1 MHTTYKKTTALIL
14 WLFFDRLV
22 IMLLLSHLYLA
33 KETIDN
39 FKISNKKEYYLG
51 SILPDIRYF
60 VDIPRKN
67 THFAVNE
74 LNNKLIGVNNDF
86 LNGYKV
92 HLLSDKF
99 IHEFE
104 LYIKIK
110 KCFPLLINKIVKP
123 SIVNVF
129 LDMYFL
135 EKLKQETKLEISNN
149 YSEMFNNLGIS
160 KENFNKFYSST
171 SKIISTLSI
180 NTITQEV
187 FNNNNLK
194 SNWKVRY
201 YLKLSQIVLGSN
213 FLKKYIIKK
222 IGLVVKDF
230 LVQFKDKAR
239 Q

>member
-1 MHTTYKKTTALIL
+1 
-14 WLFFDRLV
+14 
-22 IMLLLSHLYLA
+22 MLLLSHLYLA
-33 KETIDN
+33 KETIKN
-39 FKISNKKEYYLG
+39 FQITNEKEYYLG

-60 VDIPRKN
+60 ADIPRAK
-67 THFAVNE
+67 THFTVDE
-74 LNNKLIGVNNDF
+74 LNNKLHDVNSDF

-92 HLLSDKF
+92 HLFSDKF

-104 LYIKIK
+104 LYYKVK

-135 EKLKQETKLEISNN
+135 EKLKQEKKLEISDN
-149 YSEMFNNLGIS
+149 YSEQFINLEIN
-160 KENFNKFYSST
+160 KESFNKFYSST
-171 SKIISTLSI
+171 SKIISILSI

-222 IGLVVKDF
+222 IDLVVKDF
-230 LVQFKDKAR
+230 LIKFRNKIKYAKN
-239 Q
+239 

>member
-1 MHTTYKKTTALIL
+1 MIL
-14 WLFFDRLV
+14 RLFFDKFNS
-22 IMLLLSHLYLA
+22 MLLLSHLYLA
-33 KETIDN
+33 KDTIN
-39 FKISNKKEYYLG
+39 NIHINNNKEYYLG

-60 VDIPRKN
+60 ADIPRHK
-67 THFAVNE
+67 THFAINE
-74 LNNKLIGVNNDF
+74 LNNKLHEINHDF

-99 IHEFE
+99 IYEFK
-104 LYIKIK
+104 LYNKIK

-135 EKLKQETKLEISNN
+135 EKLKKEKRLELSNIYNQE
-149 YSEMFNNLGIS
+149 FNNLGIS
-160 KENFNKFYSST
+160 QESFNKFYSST
-171 SKIISTLSI
+171 AKIVSTLSM

-201 YLKLSQIVLGSN
+201 YLKLSQIVLSSN

-222 IGLVVKDF
+222 IDLVVKDF
-230 LVQFKDKAR
+230 LVQFLNYYKNYA
-239 Q
+239 